1 MLFWNWAM
9 SNWSKQLEEDLNWRE
24 KELAALKKQ
33 VITAP
38 LGSVTQQVLLRAMWA
53 LLYAHYEGFCKFAW
67 DLYLD
72 ELQKANVKRKACKDE
87 IAKFSLK
94 NKFQELKEDLSS
106 ENIWQFAKTNFQNLL
121 EEKIEFYSKLET
133 NSNLYPNIFRDN
145 ILQVGLNCTL
155 MDRYQIEIK
164 SLVARRNEIA
174 HGQKMII
181 KDLPEYKKYE
191 DAALEVMYELAISI
205 VDSLDKQLYLQ
216 SPSQ

>member
-1 MLFWNWAM
+1 M

-33 VITAP
+33 VITASK
-38 LGSVTQQVLLRAMWA
+38 GSVTHQVLLRAMWS

-72 ELQKANVKRKACKDE
+72 ELQKAGVKRKACKNE
-87 IAKFSLK
+87 IAIFSLK

-121 EEKIEFYSKLET
+121 EEKIEFSSKLET
-133 NSNLYPNIFRDN
+133 NSNLYPNIFRNN
-145 ILQVGLNCTL
+145 ILQVGLICSL
-155 MDRYQIEIK
+155 VDRYQIEIK

-181 KDLPEYKKYE
+181 KDLQEYKKYE
-191 DAALEVMYELAISI
+191 DAALEVMHELAISI
-205 VDSLDKQLYLQ
+205 VDSLDKKLYLQ
-216 SPSQ
+216 SPPQ